1 MVDHHIIIFRQDMY
15 FFECAPS
22 PQLDLAH
29 HHSVTPQVRNLRLS
43 VSPPLNLQMSGIAF
57 KMVQVCSSHTSREH
71 SYRDHSDKQHML
83 AFITKHL
90 PIPTCCGCRSC
101 IERTIFF
108 VPAQMVNPC
117 RIMLRAC
124 ACGVSPQAV
133 ELPPPPPATGGDFD
147 NGNVV

>member
-1 MVDHHIIIFRQDMY
+1 MRPFPS
-15 FFECAPS
+15 AGLSPS
-22 PQLDLAH
+22 P
-29 HHSVTPQVRNLRLS
+29 LRHTSGSKSPSS

-71 SYRDHSDKQHML
+71 SYRYHSDKQHML
-83 AFITKHL
+83 AFITNLITKHP

-133 ELPPPPPATGGDFD
+133 ELPPPPAVEISTMAMLCDRGVLGC
-147 NGNVV
+147 